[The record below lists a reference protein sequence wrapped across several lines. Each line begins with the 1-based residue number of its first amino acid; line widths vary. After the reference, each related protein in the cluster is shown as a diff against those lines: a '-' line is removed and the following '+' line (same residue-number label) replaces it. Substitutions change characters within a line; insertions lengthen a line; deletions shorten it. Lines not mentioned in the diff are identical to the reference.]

1 MSGSAVRERYV
12 LVFPLEYPFRGCFPV
27 GAQSRVESDT
37 GIYGPYIF
45 PSLYILGRL
54 IAVCEG

>member
-12 LVFPLEYPFRGCFPV
+12 LVFPLEYPFRECFSV

-37 GIYGPYIF
+37 GTYGPYIVSK
-45 PSLYILGRL
+45 PIYIGEINSCL
-54 IAVCEG
+54 